1 METLVSAARALAW
14 HPKWFVAKSV
24 PWTPRWIP
32 PAEGLL
38 FGHLSRAPYL
48 LIHIVSK
55 CSRAFTMHKPFLL
68 SVRLLFAI
76 LVLVAILCFAGPFGW
91 PKLDFVA
98 LSLVAMGACLGVLIV
113 LLPWV
118 RR

>member
-1 METLVSAARALAW
+1 
-14 HPKWFVAKSV
+14 
-24 PWTPRWIP
+24 
-32 PAEGLL
+32 
-38 FGHLSRAPYL
+38 
-48 LIHIVSK
+48 
-55 CSRAFTMHKPFLL
+55 MHKPFLL
-68 SVRLLFAI
+68 SVRLLFVI

-91 PKLDFVA
+91 PKLDLVA